1 MRTVRRHKI
10 RFRVPV
16 PGGNDTVDESTYNAG
31 TIESRAPPPASR
43 GRAASPLALSG
54 TGAAPSPVIYD
65 YVDKRDAAAVPTSG
79 PCCAT
84 LSDIATCSF
93 SICIYYLVSTY
104 VLTPMTIPCDIP
116 NQIGAV
122 AAISDFC
129 DNRCYGDP
137 RSWLGAGREN
147 TVNRQPPVPTTEYR
161 RAVHNAGRGIE
172 HPVRSG
178 PRLLRG
184 ARESSPPV
192 VLGVVLV
199 GAAACWWRAGAAGR
213 GGKNNGN
220 CAPIIVFVTA
230 VGIPA

>member
-1 MRTVRRHKI
+1 MTARSGTRRAHCQRHKI

-16 PGGNDTVDESTYNAG
+16 PGGNDTVDERDVQCGDNRIARSP
-31 TIESRAPPPASR
+31 SRVPGARGFAP
-43 GRAASPLALSG
+43 RAVG
-54 TGAAPSPVIYD
+54 YGC
-65 YVDKRDAAAVPTSG
+65 RAVPG
-79 PCCAT
+79 HLRLRGQKRCCRSAHRSMLTT

-116 NQIGAV
+116 DQIGAV

-161 RAVHNAGRGIE
+161 RAVHSAGRGIA

-184 ARESSPPV
+184 ARESSPRSCLASFSL
-192 VLGVVLV
+192 VLRAGGGPARR
-199 GAAACWWRAGAAGR
+199 GAARR
-213 GGKNNGN
+213 TT
-220 CAPIIVFVTA
+220 VTA
-230 VGIPA
+230 HR